1 MWFFDLL
8 RDQEEKV
15 KNWNGLCARCRGGEL
30 QWRLESAWRRHLRVD
45 IVWWCRA
52 DRTCQ
57 WKEPGCNLHCCIL
70 ARTSGRAGWI
80 GLGVHS
86 CEQLVLTFCKSFGR
100 FVLQA
105 LFAVFDGHGGSQ
117 VSHIASK
124 EFPKA
129 GLRILSRPEKNLAQ
143 GIAKQYT
150 ILSITFCV
158 NIATLLLVSLRL
170 HSDVLQELNP
180 VLDNYVIREASLV
193 SNLKTAVIPNAESWC
208 VDVLLFFQIP
218 SRRCSKYVPISCK
231 ILRLKPRRRT

>member
-8 RDQEEKV
+8 EDQEEKV

-30 QWRLESAWRRHLRVD
+30 QWRLESPRRRHLRVD
-45 IVWWCRA
+45 IVSWCRA

-80 GLGVHS
+80 GLGVHL

-129 GLRILSRPEKNLAQ
+129 GLRILSRPEKNLGSRNCQ
-143 GIAKQYT
+143 T
-150 ILSITFCV
+150 IHNLEHHFLCQHCDTF
-158 NIATLLLVSLRL
+158 VSFT
-170 HSDVLQELNP
+170 S
-180 VLDNYVIREASLV
+180 ASFGRAARV
-193 SNLKTAVIPNAESWC
+193 EPC
-208 VDVLLFFQIP
+208 FG
-218 SRRCSKYVPISCK
+218 
-231 ILRLKPRRRT
+231 